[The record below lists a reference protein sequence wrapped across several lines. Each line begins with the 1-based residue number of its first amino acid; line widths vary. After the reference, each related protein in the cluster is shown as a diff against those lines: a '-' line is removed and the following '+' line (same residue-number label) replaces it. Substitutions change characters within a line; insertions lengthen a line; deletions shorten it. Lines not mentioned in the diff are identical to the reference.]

1 MVVSA
6 ISAFSSRYAFLQID
20 TEYDEIKRLL
30 LSLGIT
36 PSGAK
41 SVDKMKLEAT
51 LREKE
56 LEASQSVNSRQI
68 KSTEEAAFTTN
79 LKPLDE
85 NSELISILNQLGL
98 PQTDDLKEDYRKA
111 INVLRSR
118 FMNESNMIE
127 LARLRDL
134 KSDLDR
140 IASEYGYS
148 TISIATS
155 EMTGA
160 MALGEMNKVMMLQ
173 AGSFS
178 ASGK

>member
-6 ISAFSSRYAFLQID
+6 ISAFSGRYSFLQVD
-20 TEYDEIKRLL
+20 VEYEEIKRKLYA
-30 LSLGIT
+30 LGVT
-36 PSGAK
+36 PSGTK
-41 SVDKMKLEAT
+41 SVDKIRLEGAQ
-51 LREKE
+51 REQELKE
-56 LEASQSVNSRQI
+56 TQQLEEEQSKVEEEPAFS
-68 KSTEEAAFTTN
+68 ST

-85 NSELISILNQLGL
+85 NTELITILQNLGIT
-98 PQTDDLKEDYRKA
+98 QTDDLEDDYRKA
-111 INVLRSR
+111 INVLRNR
-118 FMNESNMIE
+118 FMNETSMIE
-127 LARLRDL
+127 LSRLREM

-160 MALGEMNKVMMLQ
+160 SALSEMNKVMMLQ

-178 ASGK
+178 TSGK